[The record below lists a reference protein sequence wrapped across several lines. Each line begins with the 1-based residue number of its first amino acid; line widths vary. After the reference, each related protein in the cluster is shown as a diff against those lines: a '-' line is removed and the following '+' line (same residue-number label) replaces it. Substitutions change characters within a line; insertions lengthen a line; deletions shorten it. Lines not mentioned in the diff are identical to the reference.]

1 MTKAKNRFVG
11 FRTLH
16 CKLQTSFLHCFAH
29 PARIN
34 NPKKCFCSPLSLF
47 IQAQETLCFQ
57 IPSSPSSLL
66 LLTNRGASSISRLP
80 SYNNWLC
87 RKNFGAA
94 ESSGEGSRTECLNS
108 KDSGTIGLHSRRD
121 CQRLPDS
128 GAASGL

>member
-87 RKNFGAA
+87 WKNFGAA